1 MGSSKTPQPSPPS
14 TRYLSPPASCPA
26 RHRVTPELSSL
37 GGPNGTFQWSEDR
50 FSDHEV
56 QEHCDESR
64 KEQTAEENEKSLHIA
79 ENEAAGSKANA
90 AQQGDV
96 VEQNVA
102 SVLALELSEE
112 SDLSDPPDDL
122 SSDESDGSEYEDE
135 TDSSSEKDENEA
147 DGQAK
152 SALANEEKIKKPRRK
167 IAMNAR
173 EYVARLHEEEDR
185 RYAKQMK
192 RAKGKKS
199 GAKRTRKRKATE
211 NHLESR
217 KTLKLADGSSVPIV
231 DDGSS
236 TADGNSLLPME
247 PIKAKTHADQFAKLK
262 IAQLKAQI
270 PQNFDTRRRN
280 TQSQDLHEAARLFGY
295 KRVEADDGRWK
306 LKGMEASLEGHQ
318 LTVAAWMV
326 KRELAREKPFGGL
339 LADAPGMGK
348 TVMSLACIVGNQ
360 ADDEHLEN
368 FCNATLVVVRNKT
381 DGKQWEEE
389 VHKHLKAP
397 FKDHVFIYDS
407 THPDLKN
414 KCERSWI
421 VEITAQYPNNRLLAE
436 LREKY
441 DSDDI
446 SFRRA
451 FDLHAGQMFKI
462 NWYRIILDEAHAI
475 KNVNGRTSKACC
487 ALLGKYRWAMSGTPL
502 ANSSDEMYP
511 YMKFTQ
517 CESTYNSKEFKSVYT
532 SYSNANAK
540 FETATSHFMYRR
552 TLKDDFLGHKIIN
565 LPESTEIDLLVPV
578 STEEQIMV
586 NAVKKHYE
594 KTTTSLH
601 QGTLGQHELEAEI
614 DDALDDEETAK
625 DETKGHKKSKAAKA
639 SSESMGSSL
648 GYVSQVRKR
657 QAISHAFCLE
667 RFLRQSL
674 KPEDLRELMGT
685 LEKVSM
691 KQTILQQIRAN
702 VEKDCGILRYEV
714 GLQQLEQREE
724 TMFGKYFDMK
734 TLLNLTMG
742 ESLLRGGTC
751 LLCQKPPAD
760 PTYAE
765 VCGHVFCA
773 KCLCRAVKANLRGD
787 QKMNCPHE
795 GCGKELAVGE
805 DIETLQGKI
814 EPINKSYREPG
825 RDSNNMIVHIDDE
838 KNSFFICSTI
848 LDDAPIVPST
858 RLTATMAIVL
868 TWLHEA
874 PDDKIIIFTQ
884 FRGTAKILGYMLETL
899 KIGFIYLYGS
909 IPQKQRSKAL
919 TVFKEN
925 ADVKVMV
932 TTLGSSKE
940 CLNLTVANR
949 VILIDPWWNKTAEQQ
964 AFGRVHRIGQVKKTY
979 KLTIRT
985 DEEIDNRIRS
995 LQLKKAADVDYTLQ
1009 DDGHTP
1015 PSPAEIERQRDFF
1028 GRQEK
1033 QEERQKNKK
1042 INSKAGKAGKKSAAK
1057 ASPKKNN

>member
-1 MGSSKTPQPSPPS
+1 MESSKTPQPSPTS

-26 RHRVTPELSSL
+26 QQRVTPEISSL
-37 GGPNGTFQWSEDR
+37 GDPSGTFQWSEDR

-56 QEHCDESR
+56 QEHCDDSRSNASRSENMESTGDDSLFVE
-64 KEQTAEENEKSLHIA
+64 EQAAEENEKSLYIA
-79 ENEAAGSKANA
+79 ENEAAGPKADA

-102 SVLALELSEE
+102 SVLALELSED

-135 TDSSSEKDENEA
+135 IDSSSEKDEDEA

-192 RAKGKKS
+192 RAKGKKP

-211 NHLESR
+211 NHSGSR

-280 TQSQDLHEAARLFGY
+280 TQSQDLHEAASLFGY

-360 ADDEHLEN
+360 ADDEHLKN

-381 DGKQWEEE
+381 DGKQWERE
-389 VHKHLKAP
+389 KHLKAP

-407 THPDLKN
+407 NHPELEK
-414 KCERSWI
+414 KCKRSYI
-421 VEITAQYPNNRLLAE
+421 VITTYSELIAQYPNNRVLAE
-436 LREKY
+436 WREKY

-451 FDLHAGQMFKI
+451 FDSHAGLMFKI

-487 ALLGKYRWAMSGTPL
+487 ALLGKYRWALTGTPL

-532 SYSNANAK
+532 IYSNPNAK
-540 FETATSHFMYRR
+540 FETATSHLMYR
-552 TLKDDFLGHKIIN
+552 
-565 LPESTEIDLLVPV
+565 S
-578 STEEQIMV
+578 
-586 NAVKKHYE
+586 AVKKYYE
-594 KTTTSLH
+594 KQTTSLH

-614 DDALDDEETAK
+614 DDALDDVEK
-625 DETKGHKKSKAAKA
+625 DEDENKGQKKSKAAKE
-639 SSESMGSSL
+639 SSESMRSSM
-648 GYVSQVRKR
+648 GYASQVRKR

-667 RFLRQSL
+667 RFLRHSL
-674 KPEDLRELMGT
+674 KPEDLRELMGA

-702 VEKDCGILRYEV
+702 VEKDCGTLKYEV
-714 GLQQLEQREE
+714 GLQQLEQRKEA
-724 TMFGKYFDMK
+724 MFGKYFDMK

-742 ESLLRGGTC
+742 ESLLRGGVC
-751 LLCQKPPAD
+751 LLCQKPPAE

-765 VCGHVFCA
+765 GCGHVFCS
-773 KCLCRAVKANLRGD
+773 KCLCRAIKVNLRGG
-787 QKMNCPHE
+787 QKINCPHE
-795 GCGKELAVGE
+795 SCSEELACGE

-814 EPINKSYREPG
+814 EPIKKSYREPG
-825 RDSNNMIVHIDDE
+825 RDNNNMAVHIDDD
-838 KNSFFICSTI
+838 KNSFFVCSTI

-858 RLTATMAIVL
+858 RLTAIMAIVL

-874 PDDKIIIFTQ
+874 PDDKIILFTQ
-884 FRGTAKILGYMLETL
+884 FKGTAKILGYMLETL
-899 KIGFIYLYGS
+899 DIGFVFYYGS
-909 IPQKQRSKAL
+909 IPPKQRDKAL
-919 TVFKEN
+919 TAFGEN

-932 TTLGSSKE
+932 STLGSSRE
-940 CLNLTVANR
+940 CLNLTMANR
-949 VILIDPWWNKTAEQQ
+949 AILIDPWWNKTAEQQ
-964 AFGRVHRIGQVKKTY
+964 AFGRIHRIGQVKKTY
-979 KLTIRT
+979 KVTIRT

-1042 INSKAGKAGKKSAAK
+1042 VNSKAGKAGKAGKVGKKSAAK